1 MQVPVEQ
8 LIADLPAE
16 AWQRLSCGVGSKG
29 PREFDW
35 TWVEMVSGQ
44 QTGWSRWLL
53 ARRKLSDPT
62 QLAYFMVFAP
72 NDTSM
77 SEVVRVAGA
86 RWSIEMGFEV
96 TLGSARVRPLR
107 GAISRER
114 GIATSHW
121 YYWLMLCYP

>member
-1 MQVPVEQ
+1 MELV
-8 LIADLPAE
+8 ARDK
-16 AWQRLSCGVGSKG
+16 S
-29 PREFDW
+29 EFDW
-35 TWVEMVSGQ
+35 SWVELVSGQ
-44 QTGWSRWLL
+44 QTGWNRWLL

-96 TLGSARVRPLR
+96 TLVSARADGVTAKL
-107 GAISRER
+107 
-114 GIATSHW
+114 
-121 YYWLMLCYP
+121 